1 MPIFSEKELKSFVES
16 EVIKDI
22 KKIRGKKAPIAEIV
36 DNTLLAL
43 PVKSIYDMNEV
54 IKKFYFFIVEN
65 HLKQPKLRYFLTITL
80 AGNSSDLLV
89 QLAKEFAIK
98 NGLKLIQYS
107 IYPKTLR
114 TQLLSMKEIKN
125 PTDYSNSIEVLKAF
139 RKDFREKLVRLKKLV
154 ENE

>member
-1 MPIFSEKELKSFVES
+1 MPLVSEKELKSFIES
-16 EVIKDI
+16 EVLKNI

-36 DNTLLAL
+36 ENTLLAL
-43 PVKSIYDMNEV
+43 PVKSIYDMNEL
-54 IKKFYFFIVEN
+54 IKRFYFIIVQN
-65 HLKQPKLRYFLTITL
+65 HLKQPKLRYFLMISL
-80 AGNSSDLLV
+80 ANNSSDLLV

-98 NGLKLIQYS
+98 NELKLIQYS

-125 PTDYSNSIEVLKAF
+125 PTDYSNSIEVLKAL
-139 RKDFREKLVRLKKLV
+139 RKDFREKLVKLKRLV

>member
-36 DNTLLAL
+36 DNTLFAL
-43 PVKSIYDMNEV
+43 PVKSIYNMNEI
-54 IKKFYFFIVEN
+54 IKKFYFIIVKN
-65 HLKQPKLRYFLTITL
+65 HLKQPKLRYFLAISL
-80 AGNSSDLLV
+80 AGSSSDLLV
-89 QLAKEFAIK
+89 QIAKDFAIK
-98 NGLKLIQYS
+98 NDLKLIQYS

-125 PTDYSNSIEVLKAF
+125 STDYSNSIEVLKAL
-139 RKDFREKLVRLKKLV
+139 RKDFREKLAKLKRLV

>member
-1 MPIFSEKELKSFVES
+1 MPISSENELKSFIES
-16 EVIKDI
+16 EIIKDI
-22 KKIRGKKAPIAEIV
+22 KKIRGKKVPIAETV

-43 PVKSIYDMNEV
+43 PVKSIYNMNEV
-54 IKKFYFFIVEN
+54 IKKFYFIIAQN
-65 HLKQPKLRYFLTITL
+65 HLKQPKLRYFLAISL

-89 QLAKEFAIK
+89 QLAKGFAIK

-114 TQLLSMKEIKN
+114 TQLLSMKEIKDLK
-125 PTDYSNSIEVLKAF
+125 DYSNSIEVLKAF
-139 RKDFREKLVRLKKLV
+139 RKDFREKLVKLKKLV

>member
-1 MPIFSEKELKSFVES
+1 MPIFNEKELKSFVES

-43 PVKSIYDMNEV
+43 SVKSIYDLSEK
-54 IKKFYFFIVEN
+54 IKRFYFIIVQN
-65 HLKQPKLRYFLTITL
+65 HLKQPKLRYFLANSL
-80 AGNSSDLLV
+80 ADNSSDLLV
-89 QLAKEFAIK
+89 QFAKEFAIK
-98 NGLKLIQYS
+98 HGLKLIQYS

>member
-1 MPIFSEKELKSFVES
+1 MPIFNEKELKSFIEN

-36 DNTLLAL
+36 ENTFLTL
-43 PVKSIYDMNEV
+43 PVKSIYDLSEK
-54 IKKFYFFIVEN
+54 IKRFYFIIVKN
-65 HLKQPKLRYFLTITL
+65 HLKLPKLRYFLANSL
-80 AGNSSDLLV
+80 ADNSSDLLV
-89 QLAKEFAIK
+89 QFAKEFAIK

-125 PTDYSNSIEVLKAF
+125 PADYSNSIEVLKVF
-139 RKDFREKLVRLKKLV
+139 RKDFREKLVKLKKLV

>member
-1 MPIFSEKELKSFVES
+1 MPLFSEKELKSFIES

-36 DNTLLAL
+36 DNTLIAL
-43 PVKSIYDMNEV
+43 PVKSIYDISEL
-54 IKKFYFFIVEN
+54 IKKFYFFIVQN
-65 HLKQPKLRYFLTITL
+65 HSKPPKLRYFVAVSL
-80 AGNSSDLLV
+80 ANNSSDILV
-89 QLAKEFAIK
+89 QIAKDFAIK

-125 PTDYSNSIEVLKAF
+125 PTDYSNSIEVLKVF
-139 RKDFREKLVRLKKLV
+139 RKDFREKLLKLKKLV
-154 ENE
+154 TQ